1 MQATRVLNFSS
12 SSVRSGTGSIC
23 RKRYWELYAREI
35 MSKQTAGMASC
46 DIENEGENIVDI
58 LFYRLCYCKK
68 VHTHMWSFLAP
79 SKSSWQVGSMKKNE
93 KVHGSR

>member
-1 MQATRVLNFSS
+1 
-12 SSVRSGTGSIC
+12 
-23 RKRYWELYAREI
+23 

-79 SKSSWQVGSMKKNE
+79 SKLSWQVGSMI
-93 KVHGSR
+93 